1 MSRILGKAVSG
12 WRVRDK
18 NTWKL
23 IGKKDPQLPQ
33 MFYPVANEMV
43 IKKGDIVA
51 ARCTMVN
58 FRNRSVN
65 HETIF
70 EIFSSSADNFR
81 FVNTFFRPNW
91 RFDLNTYTSE
101 NLQRKTGYRYG
112 FIVYFHW
119 KLFQY

>member
-1 MSRILGKAVSG
+1 VSG

-58 FRNRSVN
+58 FRNRLVN
-65 HETIF
+65 HET
-70 EIFSSSADNFR
+70 
-81 FVNTFFRPNW
+81 V
-91 RFDLNTYTSE
+91 
-101 NLQRKTGYRYG
+101 
-112 FIVYFHW
+112 
-119 KLFQY
+119 